1 MRAYIQIKMDRPVD
15 LDKHYLSPGGYE
27 VVIEGKSYGFDFIE
41 ATGSISDED
50 PTVVSFELRDEDRST
65 FPEIDEMRE
74 KIHLIME
81 FPECYIYTG
90 ERDDPEINCVKIVSF
105 SIMDSGS
112 GIKQSPESNGFVEIE
127 HFQSKYDWCTIF
139 HFTDKLL
146 ETIKL

>member
-27 VVIEGKSYGFDFIE
+27 MVIEGKSYGFDFNE
-41 ATGSISDED
+41 SIGGVSDED
-50 PTVVSFELRDEDRST
+50 STVVSFELRDEDRST

-74 KIHLIME
+74 KIHLITE
-81 FPECYIYTG
+81 FPECYVYTG
-90 ERDDPEINCVKIVSF
+90 EKNDSEINCVKIVSF
-105 SIMDSGS
+105 SIMDSGR
-112 GIKQSPESNGFVEIE
+112 GIKSPPESNEFVEIE
-127 HFQSKYDWCTIF
+127 HFQSKDDWCTVY